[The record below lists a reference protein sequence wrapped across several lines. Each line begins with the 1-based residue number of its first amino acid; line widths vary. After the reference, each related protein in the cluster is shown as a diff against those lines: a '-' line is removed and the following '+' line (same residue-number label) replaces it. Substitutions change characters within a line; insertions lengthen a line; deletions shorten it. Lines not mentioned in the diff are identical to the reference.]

1 MRYMIYLPAEGRARL
16 IRCGANGSLTLN
28 ELWSLLDGYVETA
41 PTCLE
46 PTWAREP
53 ADGVRLLVNEE
64 GKLREL
70 PLNQDA
76 TLLYKYRDRDVILGN
91 ALLCVAAG
99 EELLGFRLPVALDLC
114 RELSRRDS
122 RFQTFNPD

>member
-99 EELLGFRLPVALDLC
+99 EELLGFRLPAAKTICEEFGIDMEDDVWKD
-114 RELSRRDS
+114 
-122 RFQTFNPD
+122 

>member
-46 PTWAREP
+46 PTWAMEP

-99 EELLGFRLPVALDLC
+99 EELLGFRLPSAKTICEEFGIDMEDDVWKD
-114 RELSRRDS
+114 
-122 RFQTFNPD
+122 